1 MSEQRHLL
9 LIHPAITVSP
19 EKLEKTKQNSVLSQC
34 SALDQFLINKLNDG
48 SLQLQNDVYKV
59 VYYLTPEEKEE
70 IQFPVK
76 LIPILAQSLK
86 EGGKLYGLS
95 DAYKLQA
102 LINGFEIAHDGEKG
116 EYHWIKKSTSSSTT
130 APVALKSN
138 QSKKLAGSSSN
149 ATGSTPGLRALPSFK
164 KAATKALPVFKKPE
178 SPKAVNEL
186 DEDDNE
192 DEEEEDEF
200 DLDSDELTAAKS
212 KFFDNVEGD
221 DSAESIDED
230 ELVEEN
236 DKNVITMVTC
246 GKSKTRRRK
255 ACKDCSC
262 GLKEQEEQELDA
274 ARAAQNSV
282 LGTEVKF
289 DEQELAEIDF
299 TIQGKKVGGCGSCAL
314 GDAFRCSGC
323 PYLGLPAFKPGQ
335 PISLDTIADDL

>member
-1 MSEQRHLL
+1 MSELRHLL
-9 LIHPAITVSP
+9 LLHPAITVSP
-19 EKLEKTKQNSVLSQC
+19 EKVEETKKNGVISKC

-48 SLQLQNDVYKV
+48 SLQLRNDVYEV
-59 VYYLTPEEKEE
+59 VYYLTPEKVEE

-76 LIPILAQSLK
+76 LIPILAKSLK

-95 DAYKLQA
+95 DAYKVQA
-102 LINGFEIAHDGEKG
+102 LINGFDIVSGNDG
-116 EYHWIKKSTSSSTT
+116 EYHWTKKSNSSSTA
-130 APVALKSN
+130 APVALNLK
-138 QSKKLAGSSSN
+138 QSKHAGRTTDAGSSVS
-149 ATGSTPGLRALPSFK
+149 GSKGLPTFK
-164 KAATKALPVFKKPE
+164 KAATKPLPLFQKPE
-178 SPKAVNEL
+178 SPKVVNDL
-186 DEDDNE
+186 DEDEYEEQNDE
-192 DEEEEDEF
+192 DDDDF
-200 DLDSDELTAAKS
+200 DSDELTAAKS

-230 ELVEEN
+230 ELVGEDE
-236 DKNVITMVTC
+236 KNVITLVMC

-262 GLKEQEEQELDA
+262 GLKEQEEQALDA

-282 LGTEVKF
+282 LGQEVKF
-289 DEQELAEIDF
+289 DEQELTEVDF